1 MKNNETPEEITKK
14 INEVLMQEITVKNSE
29 INKYLE
35 NQALNLILTKLSLQ
49 RRLEFYQL
57 LGNND
62 FGSAKDLVLK
72 NISDFYEQ
80 LLTKVK
86 NNFQK
91 SYDKKHQRRI

>member
-14 INEVLMQEITVKNSE
+14 INEILMQEITVKNSK

-62 FGSAKDLVLK
+62 FDSAKDLILK
-72 NISDFYEQ
+72 DIPDFYEQ

-91 SYDKKHQRRI
+91 FYDKKQ